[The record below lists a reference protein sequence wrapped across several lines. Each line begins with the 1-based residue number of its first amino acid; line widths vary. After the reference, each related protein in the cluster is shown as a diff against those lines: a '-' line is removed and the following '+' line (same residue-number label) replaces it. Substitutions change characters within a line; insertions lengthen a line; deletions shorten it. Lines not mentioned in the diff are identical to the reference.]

1 MCRVDH
7 SCPWSEET
15 DRTCS
20 SSTSSS
26 SSLVYRVLRFIKRER
41 EREGDI
47 DREGS
52 DENDIVKKRELLKLK
67 ETFECVRACLDI
79 SIRILP
85 RDLYT
90 FLSIELCFFLP
101 RSLVGNKQARG
112 LCDPAPSWSRF
123 DFFFFRK
130 RSDLVYLEWYLW

>member
-1 MCRVDH
+1 M
-7 SCPWSEET
+7 
-15 DRTCS
+15 
-20 SSTSSS
+20 
-26 SSLVYRVLRFIKRER
+26 YRVLRFIKRER

-112 LCDPAPSWSRF
+112 LCDPAPS
-123 DFFFFRK
+123 
-130 RSDLVYLEWYLW
+130 